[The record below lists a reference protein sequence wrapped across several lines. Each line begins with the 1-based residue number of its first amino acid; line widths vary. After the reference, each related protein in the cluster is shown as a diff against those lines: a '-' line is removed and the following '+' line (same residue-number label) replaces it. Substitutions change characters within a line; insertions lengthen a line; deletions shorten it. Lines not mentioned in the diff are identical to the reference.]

1 MKFYLTALSLLFAS
15 LLIAQSGQKE
25 VSLVFTHKVNGE
37 ALVLGETTF
46 PIWNG
51 KMVKLKRAEFYL
63 SGFSVTDST
72 GLITSFPDTYLLV
85 RAQEAGR
92 NIVLG
97 NIGDTPANQLS
108 MFIGVDSLKNHED
121 PTLYPETHPLG
132 LKDPSM
138 HWGWAGGYR
147 FMAIEGMVD
156 NSGDGIPETDFEFH
170 NLGDALYKQ
179 ALISIPLAYNT
190 EDGLTLPIELDYA
203 RLFDQF
209 TMTGSLIVHGSAAK
223 NISMMNNAVS
233 KDFFKLLSP
242 ISGTDQQ
249 ETEKWTL
256 IRENSQWVVQAPN
269 APNSRVT
276 LTNLAGKTV
285 GQEQLDETGRAVI
298 NSSGLAS
305 GMYIITLHT
314 TEKLSSKTIWLY

>member
-1 MKFYLTALSLLFAS
+1 MKFYLSILSLFLTALLT
-15 LLIAQSGQKE
+15 AQSGQKE
-25 VSLVFTHKVNGE
+25 VSLAFTHKVNGE

-63 SGFSVTDST
+63 SGFSVTDANGVVS
-72 GLITSFPDTYLLV
+72 SFPDTYLLV

-92 NIVLG
+92 NIVVG
-97 NIGDTPANQLS
+97 NLSETPINQLS
-108 MFIGVDSLKNHED
+108 MFIGVDSFKNHED

-179 ALISIPLAYNT
+179 ALISIAPAYNT
-190 EDGLTLPIELDYA
+190 ENGVALPIELDYA

-242 ISGTDQQ
+242 ISGTEQQ

-256 IRENSQWVVQAPN
+256 TRENAQWVVLAPN
-269 APNSRVT
+269 APHSRVT
-276 LTNLAGKTV
+276 LTNLAGKSV
-285 GQEQLDETGRAVI
+285 GQEQMDETGRAVI

-305 GMYIITLHT
+305 GMYIITLHST
-314 TEKLSSKTIWLY
+314 QKISSKTIWLY

>member
-1 MKFYLTALSLLFAS
+1 MKFYIWISLVLVARLVS
-15 LLIAQSGQKE
+15 AQSGQKE
-25 VSLVFTHKVNGE
+25 VSLVFSHKVNGE

-63 SGFSVTDST
+63 SGMSVTDT
-72 GLITSFPDTYLLV
+72 AGNITTFPDTYLLV

-92 NIVLG
+92 NIVVG
-97 NIGDTPANQLS
+97 NAGESPVQQL
-108 MFIGVDSLKNHED
+108 MMHIGVDSLKNHAD

-156 NSGDGIPETDFEFH
+156 NSGDGIPETEFEFH

-179 ALISIPLAYNT
+179 AVINVSQAHNT
-190 EDGLTLPIELDYA
+190 EQGITLPIELDYA

-223 NISMMNNAVS
+223 NISMMNNAV
-233 KDFFKLLSP
+233 KGDFFNLMSP
-242 ISGTDQQ
+242 ISGTSQT
-249 ETEKWTL
+249 TEDEW
-256 IRENSQWVVQAPN
+256 IIQRENTNLKVQVSAAN
-269 APNSRVT
+269 AQRVT
-276 LTNLAGKTV
+276 LCDLTGKVILQSGFNDRTAL
-285 GQEQLDETGRAVI
+285 LDAAALHPGIYIVSVHTATGVR
-298 NSSGLAS
+298 
-305 GMYIITLHT
+305 
-314 TEKLSSKTIWLY
+314 SKSIWWQR